1 LFLNNILGNTMPSP
15 SRSKKGKPHLARD
28 NQQWFFDWMVKETGK
43 PFHFQ
48 PDGRGRFPRTVR
60 SHDMIA
66 KHMGMA
72 ARKTERLAQTEAEAG
87 HKETAME
94 LYYTAA
100 LEYVDAQHVVFETG
114 DEKKFLH
121 GGVMRCYD
129 KVRELAPYRIEHVDV
144 PWNGT
149 VVSGNLHLAPG
160 DGAKPLIFYVPG
172 CDQTKEA
179 WPHPYYNQAL
189 QRGMHVFS
197 FDGPG
202 QGESNL
208 RGIRLTD
215 DNYEDAA
222 AAVIDVLMKRKDVD
236 AKKIGVYALSFGSF
250 WGMRIAAKNKNIA
263 AAAAPWASFVDK
275 YYLMNEESP
284 RYKQL
289 FAYLTQSS
297 SETELDAVWQKM
309 TMEGLMD
316 KITCPTLIVTGEYD
330 PRAPVD
336 EVYRLFDQMKAP
348 AELWVLPDQHH
359 NGSITQKGR
368 SSVWEADIHAF
379 VCDWLRERFNG
390 VPVKHPGKSLWL
402 DPAGAGPNAPGV
414 SYKRRWFD

>member
-1 LFLNNILGNTMPSP
+1 MPSP
-15 SRSKKGKPHLARD
+15 ARAKKGKPHLHRD

-43 PFHFQ
+43 TFHFQ

-60 SHDMIA
+60 SHDMSA
-66 KHMGMA
+66 KHVGLA
-72 ARKTERLAQTEAEAG
+72 AKKSERLAQAEMEAG

-94 LYYTAA
+94 LYYSAA
-100 LEYVDAQHVVFETG
+100 LQYADAQHVVFETA

-121 GGVMRCYD
+121 GGVIRCYD
-129 KVRELAPYRIEHVDV
+129 KVRKLAPYRIEHVDV

-149 VVSGNLHLAPG
+149 LVSGNLHLAPG

-222 AAVIDVLMKRKDVD
+222 GAVIDYLMKRKEVD

-250 WGMRIAAKNKNIA
+250 WGMRIAAKNRHIA

-275 YYLMNEESP
+275 YYLMTEESP

-297 SETELDAVWQKM
+297 SEDELDAVWEKM

-390 VPVKHPGKSLWL
+390 VPVKHPGKSLWV

>member
-1 LFLNNILGNTMPSP
+1 MPSP
-15 SRSKKGKPHLARD
+15 ARAKKGRPHLARD

-48 PDGRGRFPRTVR
+48 PDGRGRFPRSVR

-66 KHMGMA
+66 KHMGLA
-72 ARKTERLAQTEAEAG
+72 AKKTERMAQTECDAG
-87 HKETAME
+87 HRETAME
-94 LYYTAA
+94 LYYQAT
-100 LEYVDAQHVVFETG
+100 LEYADAQHVVFETG
-114 DEKKFLH
+114 DEKKMLH
-121 GGVMRCYD
+121 GGVIRCYD
-129 KVRELAPYRIEHVDV
+129 KVRELAPYKIEHVDI

-160 DGAKPLIFYVPG
+160 EGARPLVFYVPG

-189 QRGMHVFS
+189 QRGMHAFS

-208 RGIRLTD
+208 RGIRLTA
-215 DNYEDAA
+215 DNYEEAA
-222 AAVIDVLMKRKDVD
+222 AAAIDYLMKRKEVD
-236 AKKIGVYALSFGSF
+236 AQKIGVYALSFGSY
-250 WGMRIAAKNKNIA
+250 WGMRIAAKNRNIA

-275 YYLMNEESP
+275 YYLMTEESP

-289 FAYLTQSS
+289 FAYLTQSAT
-297 SETELDAVWQKM
+297 EAELDAVWQAM

-316 KITCPTLIVTGEYD
+316 KVTCPTLIVAGEYD
-330 PRAPVD
+330 PRAPID
-336 EVYRLFDQMKAP
+336 EVYRLFDEMKAP

-359 NGSITQKGR
+359 NGSITQKARG
-368 SSVWEADIHAF
+368 SVWEADIHAF
-379 VCDWLRERFNG
+379 VCDWMRERFQG
-390 VPVKHPGKSLWL
+390 KPVKHPGKTLWL
-402 DPAGAGPNAPGV
+402 DPAGTGPNAATV
-414 SYKRRWFD
+414 THKRRWFD

>member
-1 LFLNNILGNTMPSP
+1 MPSP
-15 SRSKKGKPHLARD
+15 ARAKKGKPHLHRD

-43 PFHFQ
+43 TFHFQ
-48 PDGRGRFPRTVR
+48 PDGRGRLPRTVR

-66 KHMGMA
+66 KHVGMA
-72 ARKTERLAQTEAEAG
+72 AKKSERLAQAEMEAG

-94 LYYTAA
+94 LYYSAA
-100 LEYVDAQHVVFETG
+100 LQYADAQHVVFETG

-222 AAVIDVLMKRKDVD
+222 AAVIDVLMKRKEVD

-250 WGMRIAAKNKNIA
+250 WGMRIAAKNRNVA

-275 YYLMNEESP
+275 YYLMTEESP

-297 SETELDAVWQKM
+297 SEAELDAVWQKM

-316 KITCPTLIVTGEYD
+316 KITCPTLIVAGEYD

-390 VPVKHPGKSLWL
+390 VPVKHPGKSLWV
-402 DPAGAGPNAPGV
+402 DPAGAGPNAAGI

>member
-1 LFLNNILGNTMPSP
+1 MASP
-15 SRSKKGKPHLARD
+15 KGTERGRPHLKRD
-28 NQQWFFDWMVKETGK
+28 DQQWFFDWMVKETGK
-43 PFHFQ
+43 VFHFQ
-48 PDGRGRFPRTVR
+48 SDGRGRLPRSVR

-66 KHMGMA
+66 KHMGLS
-72 ARKTERLAQTEAEAG
+72 ARKSENLAQTEAEAG
-87 HKETAME
+87 HRETAME
-94 LYYTAA
+94 LYYQAA
-100 LEYVDAQHVVFETG
+100 LQYADAQHVVFETG
-114 DEKKFLH
+114 DEKRYLH
-121 GGVMRCYD
+121 GGVIRCYD
-129 KVRELAPYRIEHVDV
+129 KVREYAPYAIEHVDI
-144 PWNGT
+144 PWNGS

-160 DGAKPLIFYVPG
+160 DGAKPLIFYIPG

-208 RGIRLTD
+208 RGIRLTA

-222 AAVIDVLMKRKDVD
+222 IAAIDYLLTRSEVD
-236 AKKIGVYALSFGSF
+236 PQKVGLYGLSFGSY
-250 WGMRIAAKNKNIA
+250 WAMRTAAKDSRLA
-263 AAAAPWASFVDK
+263 AVAAPWASFVDK
-275 YYLMNEESP
+275 YYLMTEESP

-297 SETELDAVWQKM
+297 TEEELDRVVGAM
-309 TMEGLMD
+309 TMEGRMD
-316 KITCPTLIVTGEYD
+316 KITAPTLVVTGEYD
-330 PRAPVD
+330 PRAPVS
-336 EVYRLFDQMKAP
+336 EVYRLFDEMKAP

-359 NGSITQKGR
+359 NGSVTQKAR

-379 VCDWLRERFNG
+379 VCDWLRDRFNG
-390 VPVKHPGKSLWL
+390 AAVKHPGKALWL
-402 DPAGAGPNAPGV
+402 EPSGPGPNAGEV

>member
-1 LFLNNILGNTMPSP
+1 MPSP
-15 SRSKKGKPHLARD
+15 ARAKKGKPHLQRD

-43 PFHFQ
+43 TFHFQ
-48 PDGRGRFPRTVR
+48 PDGRGRLPRTVR

-66 KHMGMA
+66 KHVGMA
-72 ARKTERLAQTEAEAG
+72 AKKSERLAQAEMEAG

-100 LEYVDAQHVVFETG
+100 LQYADAQHVVFETG

-121 GGVMRCYD
+121 GGVIRCYD

-160 DGAKPLIFYVPG
+160 EGAKPLIFYVPG

-222 AAVIDVLMKRKDVD
+222 AAAIDVLMKRKEVD

-250 WGMRIAAKNKNIA
+250 WGMRIAAKNRNIA

-275 YYLMNEESP
+275 YYLMTEESP

-297 SETELDAVWQKM
+297 SEAELDAVVDKM
-309 TMEGLMD
+309 TMDGLMD
-316 KITCPTLIVTGEYD
+316 KITCPTLIVAGEYD

-359 NGSITQKGR
+359 NGSITQKAR
-368 SSVWEADIHAF
+368 SAVWEADIHAF

-390 VPVKHPGKSLWL
+390 VPVKHPGKSLWI
-402 DPAGAGPNAPGV
+402 DPAGTGPNAPGI

>member
-1 LFLNNILGNTMPSP
+1 MPSP
-15 SRSKKGKPHLARD
+15 ARAKKGKPHLHRD

-43 PFHFQ
+43 TFHFQ

-66 KHMGMA
+66 KHVGLA
-72 ARKTERLAQTEAEAG
+72 AKKSERLAQAEMEAG

-94 LYYTAA
+94 LYYSAA
-100 LEYVDAQHVVFETG
+100 LQYADAQHVVFETA

-121 GGVMRCYD
+121 GGVIRCYD
-129 KVRELAPYRIEHVDV
+129 KVRKLAPYRIEHVDV

-149 VVSGNLHLAPG
+149 LVSGNLHLAPG

-222 AAVIDVLMKRKDVD
+222 GAVIDYLMKRKEVD

-250 WGMRIAAKNKNIA
+250 WGMRIAAKNRHIA

-275 YYLMNEESP
+275 YYLMTEESP

-297 SETELDAVWQKM
+297 SEDELDAVWEKM

-390 VPVKHPGKSLWL
+390 VPVKHPGKSLWV

>member
-1 LFLNNILGNTMPSP
+1 MPSP
-15 SRSKKGKPHLARD
+15 ARSKKGKPHLQRD

-66 KHMGMA
+66 KHMGMV
-72 ARKTERLAQTEAEAG
+72 ARKTERLAQAEAEAG

-129 KVRELAPYRIEHVDV
+129 RVRELAPYRIEHVDV

-250 WGMRIAAKNKNIA
+250 WGMRIAAKNRNVA

-275 YYLMNEESP
+275 YYLMTEESP

-297 SETELDAVWQKM
+297 SEAELDAVWQKM

-359 NGSITQKGR
+359 NGSVTQKGR

-379 VCDWLRERFNG
+379 VCDWMRERFNG

-402 DPAGAGPNAPGV
+402 DPAGAGPNAPSV

>member
-1 LFLNNILGNTMPSP
+1 MPSP
-15 SRSKKGKPHLARD
+15 ARAKKGKPHLHRD

-43 PFHFQ
+43 TFHFQ

-66 KHMGMA
+66 KHVGLA
-72 ARKTERLAQTEAEAG
+72 AKKSERLAQAEMEAG

-94 LYYTAA
+94 LYYSAA
-100 LEYVDAQHVVFETG
+100 LQYADAQHVVFETA

-121 GGVMRCYD
+121 GGVIRCYD

-222 AAVIDVLMKRKDVD
+222 GAVIDYLMKRKEVD

-250 WGMRIAAKNKNIA
+250 WGMRIAAKNRHIA

-275 YYLMNEESP
+275 YYLMTEESP

-297 SETELDAVWQKM
+297 SEDELDAVWQKM
-309 TMEGLMD
+309 TMDGLMD

-330 PRAPVD
+330 PRAPVE
-336 EVYRLFDQMKAP
+336 EVYRLFDQMQAP

-390 VPVKHPGKSLWL
+390 VPLKHPGKSLWV

>member
-1 LFLNNILGNTMPSP
+1 MPSP
-15 SRSKKGKPHLARD
+15 ARVKKGKPHLQRD

-43 PFHFQ
+43 TFHFQ
-48 PDGRGRFPRTVR
+48 PDGRGRLPRTVR

-66 KHMGMA
+66 KHVGMA
-72 ARKTERLAQTEAEAG
+72 AKKSERLAQAEMEAG

-94 LYYTAA
+94 LYYQAA
-100 LEYVDAQHVVFETG
+100 LQYVDAQHVVFETG

-222 AAVIDVLMKRKDVD
+222 AAVIDVLIKRKEVD
-236 AKKIGVYALSFGSF
+236 AKKIGIYALSFGSF
-250 WGMRIAAKNKNIA
+250 WGMRIAAKNRNVA

-275 YYLMNEESP
+275 YYLMTEESP

-289 FAYLTQSS
+289 FAYLTQST
-297 SETELDAVWQKM
+297 SEAELDAVVEKM
-309 TMEGLMD
+309 TMDGLMD

-359 NGSITQKGR
+359 NGSLTQKGR

-390 VPVKHPGKSLWL
+390 VPVKHPGKSLWVE
-402 DPAGAGPNAPGV
+402 PSGAGPNAPGI

>member
-1 LFLNNILGNTMPSP
+1 MSSP
-15 SRSKKGKPHLARD
+15 ARAKKGKPHLHRD

-43 PFHFQ
+43 TFHFQ
-48 PDGRGRFPRTVR
+48 PDGRGRLPKSVR
-60 SHDMIA
+60 SHDMIS
-66 KHMGMA
+66 KHVGMA
-72 ARKTERLAQTEAEAG
+72 AKKSERLAQAEMEAG

-94 LYYTAA
+94 LYYSAA
-100 LEYVDAQHVVFETG
+100 LQYADAQHVVFETG

-121 GGVMRCYD
+121 GGVIRCYD

-149 VVSGNLHLAPG
+149 MVSGNLHLAPG

-215 DNYEDAA
+215 DNYENAA
-222 AAVIDVLMKRKDVD
+222 GAVIDTLMKRKEVD
-236 AKKIGVYALSFGSF
+236 AQKIGVYALSFGSF
-250 WGMRIAAKNKNIA
+250 WGMRIAAKNRNIA

-275 YYLMNEESP
+275 YYLMTEESP

-297 SETELDAVWQKM
+297 SE
-309 TMEGLMD
+309 
-316 KITCPTLIVTGEYD
+316 
-330 PRAPVD
+330 
-336 EVYRLFDQMKAP
+336 
-348 AELWVLPDQHH
+348 AEL
-359 NGSITQKGR
+359 
-368 SSVWEADIHAF
+368 
-379 VCDWLRERFNG
+379 
-390 VPVKHPGKSLWL
+390 
-402 DPAGAGPNAPGV
+402 
-414 SYKRRWFD
+414 

>member
-1 LFLNNILGNTMPSP
+1 MPSP
-15 SRSKKGKPHLARD
+15 ARAKKGKPHLHRD

-43 PFHFQ
+43 TFHFQ
-48 PDGRGRFPRTVR
+48 PDGRGRLPKSVR

-66 KHMGMA
+66 KHVGVA
-72 ARKTERLAQTEAEAG
+72 AKKSERLAQAEMEAG

-94 LYYTAA
+94 LYYSAA
-100 LEYVDAQHVVFETG
+100 LQYADAQHVVFETG

-121 GGVMRCYD
+121 GGVIRCYD
-129 KVRELAPYRIEHVDV
+129 KVRELAPYKIEHVDV

-222 AAVIDVLMKRKDVD
+222 AAAIEVLMKRREVD

-275 YYLMNEESP
+275 YYLMTEESP

-297 SETELDAVWQKM
+297 SEAELDAVWQKM
-309 TMEGLMD
+309 TMDGLMD
-316 KITCPTLIVTGEYD
+316 KITCPTLIVAGEYD

-390 VPVKHPGKSLWL
+390 VPLKHPGKSLWV
-402 DPAGAGPNAPGV
+402 DPAGAGPNAPGI

>member
-1 LFLNNILGNTMPSP
+1 MPSP
-15 SRSKKGKPHLARD
+15 ARAKKGKPHLHRD

-43 PFHFQ
+43 TFHFQ
-48 PDGRGRFPRTVR
+48 PDGRGRLPRTVR

-66 KHMGMA
+66 KHVGMA
-72 ARKTERLAQTEAEAG
+72 AKKSERLAQAEMEAG

-94 LYYTAA
+94 LYYSAA
-100 LEYVDAQHVVFETG
+100 LQYADAQHVVFETG

-160 DGAKPLIFYVPG
+160 EGAKPLIFYVPG

-222 AAVIDVLMKRKDVD
+222 AAVIDVLMKRKEVD

-250 WGMRIAAKNKNIA
+250 WGMRIAAKNRNIA

-275 YYLMNEESP
+275 YYLMTEESP

-289 FAYLTQSS
+289 FAYLTQST
-297 SETELDAVWQKM
+297 SEAELDAVVDKM
-309 TMEGLMD
+309 TMDGLMD
-316 KITCPTLIVTGEYD
+316 KITCPTLIVAGEYD
-330 PRAPVD
+330 PRAPVG
-336 EVYRLFDQMKAP
+336 EVYRLFDQMKAS

-390 VPVKHPGKSLWL
+390 VPVKHPGKSLWV
-402 DPAGAGPNAPGV
+402 DPAGAGPNAPGI

>member
-1 LFLNNILGNTMPSP
+1 MPSP
-15 SRSKKGKPHLARD
+15 ARAKKGKPHLSRD

-43 PFHFQ
+43 TFHFQ
-48 PDGRGRFPRTVR
+48 PDGRGRLPKSVR

-66 KHMGMA
+66 KHVGVA
-72 ARKTERLAQTEAEAG
+72 AKKSERLAQAEMEAG
-87 HKETAME
+87 HRETAME
-94 LYYTAA
+94 LYYSAA
-100 LEYVDAQHVVFETG
+100 LQYADAQHVVFETG

-121 GGVMRCYD
+121 GGVIRCYD
-129 KVRELAPYRIEHVDV
+129 KVRELAPYRIEHVDI

-149 VVSGNLHLAPG
+149 VVSGNLHLVPMVPG
-160 DGAKPLIFYVPG
+160 DSPKPLIFYVPG

-202 QGESNL
+202 QGESNV

-222 AAVIDVLMKRKDVD
+222 GVVIDYLMKRKEVD

-250 WGMRIAAKNKNIA
+250 WGMRIAAKNRHVA

-275 YYLMNEESP
+275 YYLMTEESP

-297 SETELDAVWQKM
+297 SEAELDAVWQKM
-309 TMEGLMD
+309 TMDGLMD
-316 KITCPTLIVTGEYD
+316 KITCPTLIVAGEYD
-330 PRAPVD
+330 PRAPID
-336 EVYRLFDQMKAP
+336 EVYRAFDEMKAP

-390 VPVKHPGKSLWL
+390 VPMKHPGKSMWI
-402 DPAGAGPNAPGV
+402 DPNGAGPNAPGV

>member
-1 LFLNNILGNTMPSP
+1 MPSP
-15 SRSKKGKPHLARD
+15 ARQKKGKPHLHRD
-28 NQQWFFDWMVKETGK
+28 NQQWFFDWMIKETGK
-43 PFHFQ
+43 TFHFQ

-66 KHMGMA
+66 KHVGQA
-72 ARKTERLAQTEAEAG
+72 AKRSERLAQAEADAG
-87 HKETAME
+87 HRETAME
-94 LYYTAA
+94 LYYQASLQYA
-100 LEYVDAQHVVFETG
+100 DAQHVVFETG

-121 GGVMRCYD
+121 GGVIRCYD

-160 DGAKPLIFYVPG
+160 DGAKPLVFYVPG

-215 DNYEDAA
+215 DNYEQAA
-222 AAVIDVLMKRKDVD
+222 SAVIDYLCTRKEID
-236 AKKIGVYALSFGSF
+236 AKKIGVYALSFGSH
-250 WGMRIAAKNKNIA
+250 WGMRIAATEHRIA

-275 YYLMNEESP
+275 YYLMTEESP

-289 FAYLTQSS
+289 FAYLTQSDT
-297 SETELDAVWQKM
+297 EAELDAVVDKM
-309 TMEGLMD
+309 TMDGYMD
-316 KITCPTLIVTGEYD
+316 KIKCPTLIVSGEYD
-330 PRAPVD
+330 PRAPIA
-336 EVYRLFDQMKAP
+336 EVYRLFDEMKAP

-359 NGSITQKGR
+359 NGSVTMKSR

-390 VPVKHPGKSLWL
+390 VPVKHPGKTLWL
-402 DPAGAGPNAPGV
+402 EPSGQGPNGPGIV
-414 SYKRRWFD
+414 YKRRWFD

>member
-1 LFLNNILGNTMPSP
+1 MPSP
-15 SRSKKGKPHLARD
+15 ARAKKGKPHLHRD

-43 PFHFQ
+43 TFHFQ
-48 PDGRGRFPRTVR
+48 PDGRGRLPKSVR
-60 SHDMIA
+60 SHDMIS
-66 KHMGMA
+66 KHVGMA
-72 ARKTERLAQTEAEAG
+72 AKKSERLAQAEMEAG

-94 LYYTAA
+94 LYYSAA
-100 LEYVDAQHVVFETG
+100 LQYADAQHVVFETG

-121 GGVMRCYD
+121 GGVIRCYD
-129 KVRELAPYRIEHVDV
+129 KVRELAPYKIEHVDV

-208 RGIRLTD
+208 RGIKLTD

-222 AAVIDVLMKRKDVD
+222 AAVIDVLMKRKEVD
-236 AKKIGVYALSFGSF
+236 AEKIGVYALSFGSF
-250 WGMRIAAKNKNIA
+250 WGMRIAAKNRNIA

-275 YYLMNEESP
+275 YYLMTEESP

-297 SETELDAVWQKM
+297 SEAELDAVWQKM

-336 EVYRLFDQMKAP
+336 EVYRLFDEMKAP

-359 NGSITQKGR
+359 NGSITQKSR

-379 VCDWLRERFNG
+379 VCDWLRERFEG
-390 VPVKHPGKSLWL
+390 KPLRHPGKSLWV

>member
-1 LFLNNILGNTMPSP
+1 MPSP
-15 SRSKKGKPHLARD
+15 ARAKKGKPHLHRD

-43 PFHFQ
+43 TFHFQ
-48 PDGRGRFPRTVR
+48 PDGRGRLPKSVR

-66 KHMGMA
+66 KHVGMA
-72 ARKTERLAQTEAEAG
+72 AKKSERLAQAEMEAG

-94 LYYTAA
+94 LYYSAA
-100 LEYVDAQHVVFETG
+100 LLYADAQHVVFETG
-114 DEKKFLH
+114 EEKKFLH
-121 GGVMRCYD
+121 GGVIRCYD
-129 KVRELAPYRIEHVDV
+129 KVRELAPYKIEHVDV

-208 RGIRLTD
+208 RGIKLTD

-222 AAVIDVLMKRKDVD
+222 GVVIEYLMKRKEVD

-250 WGMRIAAKNKNIA
+250 WGMRIAAKNRNVA

-275 YYLMNEESP
+275 YYLMTEESP

-297 SETELDAVWQKM
+297 CEAELDAVVEKM
-309 TMEGLMD
+309 TMDGLMD
-316 KITCPTLIVTGEYD
+316 KVTCPTLIVAGEYD
-330 PRAPVD
+330 PRAPID
-336 EVYRLFDQMKAP
+336 EVYRAFDEMKAP

-359 NGSITQKGR
+359 NGSVTQKSR
-368 SSVWEADIHAF
+368 ASVWEADIHAF

-390 VPVKHPGKSLWL
+390 VPVKHPGKSMWI
-402 DPAGAGPNAPGV
+402 DPNGAGPNAPGI

>member
-1 LFLNNILGNTMPSP
+1 MPSP
-15 SRSKKGKPHLARD
+15 TRAKKGRPHLHRD
-28 NQQWFFDWMVKETGK
+28 NQQWFYDWMVKETGK
-43 PFHFQ
+43 TFHFQ
-48 PDGRGRFPRTVR
+48 PDGRGRLPKSVR

-72 ARKTERLAQTEAEAG
+72 AKKTERLAQAELDAG
-87 HKETAME
+87 HRETAME
-94 LYYTAA
+94 LFYQAA
-100 LEYVDAQHVVFETG
+100 LEFVDAQHVVFETN

-129 KVRELAPYRIEHVDV
+129 KVRELAPYKIEHVDV

-160 DGAKPLIFYVPG
+160 NDPKPLIFYVPG

-189 QRGMHVFS
+189 QRGMHVFA

-222 AAVIDVLMKRKDVD
+222 GAVIDVLMKRKEVD

-250 WGMRIAAKNKNIA
+250 WGMRIAAKNRHIA

-275 YYLMNEESP
+275 YYLMTEESP

-289 FAYLTQSS
+289 FAYLTQSAT
-297 SETELDAVWQKM
+297 EAELDAVWQKM
-309 TMEGLMD
+309 TMEGMMD

-330 PRAPVD
+330 PRAPLN
-336 EVYRLFDQMKAP
+336 EVYRLFDEMKAP

-359 NGSITQKGR
+359 NGSVTQKGR

-379 VCDWLRERFNG
+379 VCDWMRERFAG
-390 VPVKHPGKSLWL
+390 KPVKHPGKSLWL

-414 SYKRRWFD
+414 GFKRRWFD

>member
-1 LFLNNILGNTMPSP
+1 MPSP
-15 SRSKKGKPHLARD
+15 ARAKKGKPHLARD

-43 PFHFQ
+43 TFHFQ
-48 PDGRGRFPRTVR
+48 PDGRGRLPKSVR
-60 SHDMIA
+60 SHDMIS
-66 KHMGMA
+66 KHVGMA
-72 ARKTERLAQTEAEAG
+72 AKKSERLAQTEMEAG

-94 LYYTAA
+94 LYYSAA
-100 LEYVDAQHVVFETG
+100 LQYADAQHVVFETG

-121 GGVMRCYD
+121 GGVIRCYD
-129 KVRELAPYRIEHVDV
+129 KVRELAPYKIEHVDV

-160 DGAKPLIFYVPG
+160 NDPKPLIFYVPG

-222 AAVIDVLMKRKDVD
+222 AAVIEVLMKRREVD

-250 WGMRIAAKNKNIA
+250 WGMRIAAKNRNIA

-275 YYLMNEESP
+275 YYLMTEESP

-297 SETELDAVWQKM
+297 SEAELDAVWQKM
-309 TMEGLMD
+309 TMDGLMD
-316 KITCPTLIVTGEYD
+316 KITCPTLIVAGEYD
-330 PRAPVD
+330 PRAPID
-336 EVYRLFDQMKAP
+336 EVYRAFDEMTAP

-379 VCDWLRERFNG
+379 VCDWMRERFNG
-390 VPVKHPGKSLWL
+390 VPMKHPGKSMWI
-402 DPAGAGPNAPGV
+402 DPAGAGPNAPGI

>member
-1 LFLNNILGNTMPSP
+1 MPSP
-15 SRSKKGKPHLARD
+15 ARAKKGKPHLHRD

-43 PFHFQ
+43 TFHFQ
-48 PDGRGRFPRTVR
+48 PDGRGRLPRTVR

-66 KHMGMA
+66 KHVGMA
-72 ARKTERLAQTEAEAG
+72 AKKSERLAQAEMEAG

-94 LYYTAA
+94 LYYQAA
-100 LEYVDAQHVVFETG
+100 LQYVDAQHVVFETG

-250 WGMRIAAKNKNIA
+250 WGMRIAAKNRNIA

-275 YYLMNEESP
+275 YYLMTEESP

-289 FAYLTQSS
+289 FAYLTQST
-297 SETELDAVWQKM
+297 SEAELDAVVDKM
-309 TMEGLMD
+309 TMDGLMD

-390 VPVKHPGKSLWL
+390 VPVKHPGKSLWVE
-402 DPAGAGPNAPGV
+402 PGGAGPNAPGI
-414 SYKRRWFD
+414 SYKRRWFE

>member
-1 LFLNNILGNTMPSP
+1 MPSP
-15 SRSKKGKPHLARD
+15 KSARKGRPHLRRD
-28 NQQWFFDWMVKETGK
+28 EQQWFFDWMVKETGK
-43 PFHFQ
+43 TFHFQ
-48 PDGRGRFPRTVR
+48 SDGRGRLPRSVR

-66 KHMGMA
+66 KHVGQA
-72 ARKTERLAQTEAEAG
+72 ARRTEKLAQTEAEAG
-87 HKETAME
+87 HRETAME
-94 LYYTAA
+94 LYYQAA
-100 LEYVDAQHVVFETG
+100 LQYADAQHVVFETN
-114 DEKKFLH
+114 DEKRFLH
-121 GGVMRCYD
+121 GGVIRCYD
-129 KVRELAPYRIEHVDV
+129 KVREHAPYRIEHVDV

-160 DGAKPLIFYVPG
+160 EGRKPLVFYVPG

-189 QRGMHVFS
+189 QRGMHAFS

-208 RGIRLTD
+208 RGIRLTA

-222 AAVIDVLMKRKDVD
+222 SAAIDYLLKRPEVD
-236 AKKIGVYALSFGSF
+236 PKKLGVYALSFGSH
-250 WGMRIAAKNKNIA
+250 WGVRIAAKEHRIA
-263 AAAAPWASFVDK
+263 AVAAPWASFVDK
-275 YYLMNEESP
+275 YYLMTEESP

-297 SETELDAVWQKM
+297 TEEELDKVVSAM
-309 TMEGLMD
+309 TMDGLME
-316 KITCPTLIVTGEYD
+316 KIQCPALIVSGEYD

-336 EVYRLFDQMKAP
+336 EVYRLVDQMKAP

-359 NGSITQKGR
+359 NGSITMKAR

-379 VCDWLRERFNG
+379 VCDWLRERFEG
-390 VPVKHPGKSLWL
+390 KPMRHAGKSLWL
-402 DPAGAGPNAPGV
+402 EPSGAGPNAKEV
-414 SYKRRWFD
+414 TYKRRWFD